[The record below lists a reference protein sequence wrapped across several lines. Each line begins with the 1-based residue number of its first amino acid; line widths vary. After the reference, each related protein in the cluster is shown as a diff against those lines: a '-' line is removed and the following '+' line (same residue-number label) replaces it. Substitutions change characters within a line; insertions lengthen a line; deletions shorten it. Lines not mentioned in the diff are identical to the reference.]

1 MSYYALIYNPYTSD
15 YVKFEFENKFVHLE
29 YLLYSGVVY
38 IANMKNKNV
47 NITDIYD
54 MVNFLSKYDYTGIK
68 VYNCV
73 IVTEE
78 TNYPKV
84 PQEILDFFTYIEM
97 YNSSV
102 NQEFSI
108 FNEISYNDDLLK
120 FLGNNVKHLTL
131 SMYNI
136 SLNDKFWRKLQ
147 TLPLK
152 TLHIDDVRKI
162 KNLEINEPIV
172 YHIFSSVD
180 DLGLSDKLV
189 RFFKNY
195 VSIFELMLTRNIK
208 VFSVYKCNTRLL
220 SMQHIIKEI

>member
-1 MSYYALIYNPYTSD
+1 MSQYALIYNPCTSD
-15 YVKFEFENKFVHLE
+15 YVKFAFENKFVHLE
-29 YLLYSGVVY
+29 YLLYSGVFY
-38 IANMKNKNV
+38 IANMKNKDV
-47 NITDIYD
+47 NITNIYD
-54 MVNFLSKYDYTGIK
+54 MVEFLSKYDYTGIK

-84 PQEILDFFTYIEM
+84 PQEIFDFFTYIEL
-97 YNSSV
+97 YDSSI

-108 FNEISYNDDLLK
+108 INGISYNKNLMN
-120 FLGNNVKHLTL
+120 FLGNNVRHLKL

-162 KNLEINEPIV
+162 KNLKINESIV

-180 DLGLSDKLV
+180 NLSLSDKLV
-189 RFFKNY
+189 RFFSNY
-195 VSIFELMLTRNIK
+195 ASIFEIMLTRNIIHE
-208 VFSVYKCNTRLL
+208 FNARLL
-220 SMQHIIKEI
+220 STPQITEEI